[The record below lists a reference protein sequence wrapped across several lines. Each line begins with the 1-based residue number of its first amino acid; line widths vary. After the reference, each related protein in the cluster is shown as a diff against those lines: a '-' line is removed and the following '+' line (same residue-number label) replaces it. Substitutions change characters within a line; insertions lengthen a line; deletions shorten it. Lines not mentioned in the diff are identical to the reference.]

1 MPAASLAAGNPPRH
15 RREVATMDNPVTT
28 ATWSPRTHEGYE
40 HLADKEVVSSD
51 GEKIGKVT
59 AVLHP
64 EGEATTAIGEHCL
77 AVMPGVL
84 RNLLG
89 ADVAYVP
96 ERAIRDVD
104 AERVILNVASDCIAD
119 QG

>member
-1 MPAASLAAGNPPRH
+1 MVSTAA
-15 RREVATMDNPVTT
+15 T
-28 ATWSPRTHEGYE
+28 ATWSPQTHEGYE
-40 HLADKEVVSSD
+40 RLADKKVVSSD
-51 GEKIGKVT
+51 GEEIGRVA

-64 EGEATTAIGEHCL
+64 QVEGATAVGDHCL

-96 ERAIRDVD
+96 ERAILDVD
-104 AERVILNVASDCIAD
+104 EEKVILNVASDCLAD
-119 QG
+119 QGWGSRPAGTECVSCT

>member
-1 MPAASLAAGNPPRH
+1 METSTVRASWNPQ
-15 RREVATMDNPVTT
+15 
-28 ATWSPRTHEGYE
+28 THAGYE
-40 HLADKEVVSSD
+40 QLADKEVVSSD
-51 GEKIGKVT
+51 GEKLGRVA

-64 EGEATTAIGEHCL
+64 EGEDATTVGEHCL

-96 ERAIRDVD
+96 ERAIMDVD
-104 AERVILNVASDCIAD
+104 AEKVVLNVASDCIAD
-119 QG
+119 QGWGSRPAGTECVACT

>member
-1 MPAASLAAGNPPRH
+1 
-15 RREVATMDNPVTT
+15 MDSTLTT
-28 ATWSPRTHEGYE
+28 ATWSPLTHEGYE
-40 HLADKEVVSSD
+40 RLADKDVFSSD
-51 GEKIGKVT
+51 GEKIGHVA

-64 EGEATTAIGEHCL
+64 EGEGTTVIGDHCL

-96 ERAIRDVD
+96 ERAIQEVG
-104 AERVILNVASDCIAD
+104 AEKVVLNVPSDCLAD
-119 QG
+119 QGWGSRPAGTECVSCS